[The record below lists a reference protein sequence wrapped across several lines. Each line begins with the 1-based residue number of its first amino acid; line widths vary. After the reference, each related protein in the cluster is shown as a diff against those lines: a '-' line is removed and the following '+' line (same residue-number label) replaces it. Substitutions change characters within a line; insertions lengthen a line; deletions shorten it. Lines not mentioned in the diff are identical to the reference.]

1 MGDVAMSAPI
11 IKSLVEQNPLVKITV
26 LTRGFFKPF
35 FEDIPNVHVVVPD
48 LKESHKGFLGLVK
61 LYKELS
67 KLSFD
72 AVADL
77 HNVLRS
83 KVLVSLF
90 RLNGVRCVQLDKGRS
105 EKKQLTKLKL
115 KKLHQLP
122 SMHERYAMVFR
133 KLGFKIELGAGFKEK
148 VEISAEFK
156 EMFKDSK
163 LIGFAP
169 FAAFKG
175 KSFSVEK
182 TKELLKELS
191 VLDQTTI
198 LLFGGGEKEKAIL
211 EEIVG
216 DYKNAIS
223 MVGKISFVE
232 ELEIISNL
240 DVMIAMDSGN
250 GHLAAMYGV
259 PVITVWGVTHPYLG
273 FVPYNQPEKNQMLPD
288 LERFPLVPTSVYGNK
303 SPESYLDCIA
313 SVDNKQ
319 LIERVKN
326 ILT

>member
-35 FEDIPNVHVVVPD
+35 FEDIPNVRVVIPD
-48 LKESHKGFLGLVK
+48 LKGGHKGFFGLVK

-67 KLSFD
+67 KQSFD

-83 KVLVSLF
+83 KVLVGLF
-90 RLNGVRCVQLDKGRS
+90 RLSGVRCVQLDKGRS
-105 EKKQLTKLKL
+105 EKKQLTTLKV

-122 SMHERYAMVFR
+122 SMHERYAKVFR
-133 KLGFKIELGAGFKEK
+133 KLGFKIELGTGFKEK
-148 VEISAEFK
+148 AEITNEFR
-156 EMFKDSK
+156 EVFKDKK
-163 LIGFAP
+163 LVGFAP

-191 VLDQTTI
+191 VVEQTTV
-198 LLFGGGEKEKAIL
+198 LLFGGGGKEKAIL
-211 EEIVG
+211 EEIAA
-216 DYKNAIS
+216 DYENVIS
-223 MVGKISFVE
+223 MVGKISFVK

-240 DVMIAMDSGN
+240 DTMIAMDSGN

-259 PVITVWGVTHPYLG
+259 PVITVWGVTHPCLG
-273 FVPYNQPEKNQMLPD
+273 FVPYNQPKENQILPD

-303 SPESYLDCIA
+303 SPENYLDCIA
-313 SVDNKQ
+313 SIDSKNLVK
-319 LIERVKN
+319 RVRL